1 MFFYYPTLYSQD
13 DQTYASYVI
22 AKNDNEALEKI
33 KNRNIGESFNG
44 LCSFSPIDS
53 QLHNIINAVKLYDKG
68 YYKHCLHAVVFMS
81 FVLTSANKISAPL
94 LLQDVGIIH
103 ELVHIITNC
112 VTEPS
117 SRIRNLIVEVQQ
129 AYDEITHHE
138 VGTYEDPRH
147 FSKAEL
153 VPFNMDGE

>member
-1 MFFYYPTLYSQD
+1 MFFCYPTYYKQASS
-13 DQTYASYVI
+13 TYGSYVI
-22 AKNDNEALEKI
+22 ACNYEEALEKI
-33 KNRNIGESFNG
+33 KVRNIGEYF
-44 LCSFSPIDS
+44 DS
-53 QLHNIINAVKLYDKG
+53 DKPVAMQQHHLINAVALYDRHC
-68 YYKHCLHAVVFMS
+68 YKHCLHAIVFMS

-117 SRIRNLIVEVQQ
+117 TRIRNLIVEVQQ

-138 VGTYEDPRH
+138 VGAYEDPRH
-147 FSKAEL
+147 FSEAKL
-153 VPFNMDGE
+153 VPFDMDRK